1 MGPPLLFLGLEDQKH
16 FFGPIPAVWIPSKQL
31 KVSSEAGLKTRYLHW
46 VPRMPGGPGGAEEG
60 TGDGPGRPGGP
71 RGTRSPRE
79 GQGRGQEGQEAKER
93 LLMWPMREQRE
104 EAAAVTF

>member
-1 MGPPLLFLGLEDQKH
+1 LGAQDARRPLRRRGRH
-16 FFGPIPAVWIPSKQL
+16 RGWAR
-31 KVSSEAGLKTRYLHW
+31 EAR
-46 VPRMPGGPGGAEEG
+46 
-60 TGDGPGRPGGP
+60 RPK
-71 RGTRSPRE
+71 GTRSPRE